1 MGAMLETVRAEDMLW
16 VSGNVVPSEE
26 KGLEE
31 EIQKFLREVKGPQR
45 LLDMSGVRYMST
57 SAAKS
62 LMEIGNEVLSSG
74 GRLKVRAALPVI
86 QTVNR
91 LGADKCLDIEPC
103 QKPTPRPGAVAE
115 PTPAADLPPVKDAG
129 RAGVDPLY
137 GETRRASV
145 GLNVPGQSLMRPAAP
160 GQASADA
167 AIAEAAARAGTLL
180 IPEDQEV
187 PPHLSPLKRLVVMQ
201 TYTFHVTS
209 ARNDITGRVVS
220 HLGGPWILVDVHGA
234 RKMINLGECGVIDL
248 LA

>member
-31 EIQKFLREVKGPQR
+31 EIQRFLREVKTPQR
-45 LLDMSGVRYMST
+45 MLDMSGVRYMST

-103 QKPTPRPGAVAE
+103 QKPTPRPGGLPE
-115 PTPAADLPPVKDAG
+115 TTPAAALPPVKDAAPA
-129 RAGVDPLY
+129 AGETPH

-145 GLNVPGQSLMRPAAP
+145 GLNVPGQSLVRGSAP
-160 GQASADA
+160 GTPVTDTAM
-167 AIAEAAARAGTLL
+167 IEAAAHAGTALV
-180 IPEDQEV
+180 PEDQEI
-187 PPHLSPLKRLVVMQ
+187 PPAWCPLKKLIVMQ
-201 TYTFHVTS
+201 TYTFHV
-209 ARNDITGRVVS
+209 AGAKNDVTGRVIS

-234 RKMINLGECGVIDL
+234 RKMINLADCGMIDL